1 MWGIGGMAEDEVVM
15 VPAGPSK
22 CQKKKKIHDGF
33 IFSRSAAGGN
43 RSWGGVRCE
52 REQISGKG
60 KEVKE
65 VGRCQRSSSY

>member
-52 REQISGKG
+52 REQKYLERGK
-60 KEVKE
+60 K
-65 VGRCQRSSSY
+65 